1 MYYQTRKEASI
12 HFTKTVLIT
21 LADAVCMPVSSVW
34 SLNIVCSSCWNFPV
48 QIYLRALVFYW
59 VFIKIGLRTSSLAKL
74 QKQWYHSHLL
84 GYHWLISS
92 SWNSF
97 CSESIFSLTCRV
109 IITFPLSFLWR
120 FYDLVCTPTFNFC
133 IHVDSS
139 HLTHEAFFF
148 FEWNNIRVWA
158 YFYHCPYMAD

>member
-1 MYYQTRKEASI
+1 MLSVCLSHLYGHWTS
-12 HFTKTVLIT
+12 F
-21 LADAVCMPVSSVW
+21 AVAAGISLSKFILEPLYSTEFSSK
-34 SLNIVCSSCWNFPV
+34 
-48 QIYLRALVFYW
+48 Y
-59 VFIKIGLRTSSLAKL
+59 LRTSSLAKL

-92 SWNSF
+92 NWNSF

-158 YFYHCPYMAD
+158 YLYHCTYMAD